1 MSLPTRWR
9 QTKGWTHQDGAHTR
23 DSATPRSVLAGHHGT
38 PRRCRRRSVFYK
50 HAKVANE
57 RILRTLRNLTQLSSS
72 FPFSGPVAEASAAT
86 SANLSTVMEDEEAE
100 DREGMEN
107 RRERIRAQIELGHCG
122 GRRGSTC
129 FVRHQ
134 DRHTLK
140 KTSRRTTQQDATN
153 PTFSA

>member
-1 MSLPTRWR
+1 
-9 QTKGWTHQDGAHTR
+9 
-23 DSATPRSVLAGHHGT
+23 
-38 PRRCRRRSVFYK
+38 
-50 HAKVANE
+50 
-57 RILRTLRNLTQLSSS
+57 
-72 FPFSGPVAEASAAT
+72 
-86 SANLSTVMEDEEAE
+86 MEDEEAE

-107 RRERIRAQIELGHCG
+107 RRERIRAQIELGHHG
-122 GRRGSTC
+122 NRRGSTC